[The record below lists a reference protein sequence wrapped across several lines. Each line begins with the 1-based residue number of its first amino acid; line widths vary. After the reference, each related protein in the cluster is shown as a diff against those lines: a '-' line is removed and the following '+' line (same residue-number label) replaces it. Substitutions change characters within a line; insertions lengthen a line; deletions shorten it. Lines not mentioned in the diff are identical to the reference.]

1 MESSSRSYYSYGKLL
16 LTSEYLVLHGALA
29 LAMPVNRGQ
38 SLHVNYE
45 KGDQATRWIARDLGK
60 EWFNAI
66 FEGKAFDIV
75 ESTDSEVALRLQKY
89 LQVAYEMNN
98 KWLLAGADL
107 HIETDLDFNRDW
119 GLGSSSTLISNI
131 AQMAEIDLFDYY
143 FQTSKGSGYDVAAA
157 RSKKPFTYQLIDRNP
172 IIRSVDFSPA
182 FKESIYFVYSGNK
195 QSSDHSVSSFNEKK
209 ELLQKEIART
219 SELTNLILSSSSLDD
234 FNLIIR
240 EHEKL
245 LSGVLGIKPVK
256 EKLFQDFNGEIKS
269 LGAWGGD
276 FYLVTWAGERND
288 LVNYFSKFGLN
299 TIFSFDE
306 FSLKLE

>member
-1 MESSSRSYYSYGKLL
+1 METSSRSYYSYGKLL

-38 SLHVNYE
+38 SLHVNIE
-45 KGDQATRWIARDLGK
+45 KGDQTITWIARDQGNK
-60 EWFNAI
+60 WFQAI
-66 FEGKAFDIV
+66 FKGNNFSIAETSDREIAF
-75 ESTDSEVALRLQKY
+75 RLQKH

-98 KWLLAGADL
+98 QWLLTGTNVQ
-107 HIETDLDFNRDW
+107 IETDLDFNREW
-119 GLGSSSTLISNI
+119 GLGTSSTLISNI
-131 AQMAEIDLFDYY
+131 ALMAEIDLFDYY
-143 FQTSKGSGYDVAAA
+143 FQISSGSGYDVAAA
-157 RSKKPFTYQLIDRNP
+157 RNRKPFTYQLINRNP
-172 IIRSVDFSPA
+172 VIRTVDFSPA
-182 FKESIYFVYSGNK
+182 FKDSIYFVYSGNK
-195 QSSDHSVSSFNEKK
+195 QSSDRSVSSFNEKK

-299 TIFSFDE
+299 TIFSFDD
-306 FSLKLE
+306 FSLKNE